1 MQASRTPRVALVTGS
16 SRGIGRA
23 IALALAE
30 AGMDV
35 AVTFR
40 ERSAEAEAVAGQVRK
55 LGRRALC
62 LPLEVSSRESV
73 RRALGRCLE
82 ELGRLDALVNSA
94 GLLQQKPFL
103 TLTDDDWDRTLAVNL
118 KGTFLCCQEALPL
131 LLRQGGGAV
140 VNLAS
145 VGGQIGGSLAVH
157 YAASKAGIISL
168 TRSLARVGA
177 PSVRVNCIA
186 PGLIDTEMT
195 QAEIA
200 SEAGQAKVKSLL
212 LQRPGEAREVA
223 RAALF
228 LASDE
233 SSYVTGQVLNVNGGQ
248 YLG

>member
-1 MQASRTPRVALVTGS
+1 M
-16 SRGIGRA
+16 
-23 IALALAE
+23 
-30 AGMDV
+30 
-35 AVTFR
+35 
-40 ERSAEAEAVAGQVRK
+40 K
-55 LGRRALC
+55 
-62 LPLEVSSRESV
+62 
-73 RRALGRCLE
+73 RALGRCLD

-103 TLTDDDWDRTLAVNL
+103 TLTDDDWDRTMAVNL
-118 KGTFLCCQEALPL
+118 KGAFLCCQEALPI
-131 LLRQGGGAV
+131 LLRQGGGAI

-168 TRSLARVGA
+168 TRSLARVSA

-195 QAEIA
+195 AAEIA

-223 RAALF
+223 RAAVF
-228 LASDE
+228 LATSE